1 MSQLPTYPK
10 SRARA
15 GRPKSARG
23 QRWSNVAE
31 QGLRWLRAEFDSL
44 TVPMP
49 AWDAGRLRATAPT
62 EAAGR
67 RSVVADNAL
76 TAAALGG
83 GATGLFLLSRVALR
97 PLPSRLDVAAT
108 RLLQRRQSRAV
119 TRVMTVISMPGFA
132 PLQHILTV
140 CTSLDLWALGHRRE
154 SLFTMLTMG
163 AGATTG
169 VIKVAVGRPR
179 PDPVYMRAIFQF
191 RDNSFP
197 SGHCSHYA
205 SFYGY
210 LFYLAHRT
218 MPPSLLR
225 KAIQTLC
232 AGLIV
237 SVAPSRVY
245 LGHHW
250 SSDVIAGEIVGLT
263 YLFVLIK
270 AYELLL
276 VGRPTPTTP
285 SGASGSGRADALG
298 SDRADASR
306 SGQGAVSR
314 VGQAG
319 VDHDGSPGESGAGT
333 AGGPVHGLDT
343 PDAGTDGI
351 SSNV

>member
-1 MSQLPTYPK
+1 MSQLPTYPE
-10 SRARA
+10 SQPRADRT
-15 GRPKSARG
+15 GSVRG
-23 QRWSNVAE
+23 QRWSDVAE
-31 QGLRWLRAEFDSL
+31 QGLRWLRAAFDSL
-44 TVPMP
+44 TVPIP
-49 AWDAGRLRATAPT
+49 AWDAESEPAPAPSPT
-62 EAAGR
+62 KGANP
-67 RSVVADNAL
+67 RSVVPDNAL
-76 TAAALGG
+76 TALALGG

-97 PLPSRLDVAAT
+97 PLPSQLDVAAT

-119 TRVMTVISMPGFA
+119 TRAMTVISMPGFA
-132 PLQHILTV
+132 PLQHVLTV

-169 VIKVAVGRPR
+169 VIKVLVGRPR
-179 PDPVYMRAIFQF
+179 PDPMYMRAIFQF

-225 KAIQTLC
+225 KAVQTLC

-276 VGRPTPTTP
+276 VGSPTPTTP
-285 SGASGSGRADALG
+285 LGVSRSDRADALG
-298 SDRADASR
+298 SDRAADSR
-306 SGQGAVSR
+306 AGH
-314 VGQAG
+314 AG
-319 VDHDGSPGESGAGT
+319 VDHDDLPDGSDCT
-333 AGGPVHGLDT
+333 VVDT
-343 PDAGTDGI
+343 RH
-351 SSNV
+351 

>member
-218 MPPSLLR
+218 MPPALLR
-225 KAIQTLC
+225 RADRLGRAIARLSRPPLVERRDRRRDRRPDLPLC
-232 AGLIV
+232 PDQ
-237 SVAPSRVY
+237 SVRTA
-245 LGHHW
+245 
-250 SSDVIAGEIVGLT
+250 A
-263 YLFVLIK
+263 
-270 AYELLL
+270 
-276 VGRPTPTTP
+276 GRP
-285 SGASGSGRADALG
+285 
-298 SDRADASR
+298 
-306 SGQGAVSR
+306 
-314 VGQAG
+314 
-319 VDHDGSPGESGAGT
+319 
-333 AGGPVHGLDT
+333 
-343 PDAGTDGI
+343 PDADHAIRRLWKRPG
-351 SSNV
+351 

>member
-1 MSQLPTYPK
+1 
-10 SRARA
+10 
-15 GRPKSARG
+15 
-23 QRWSNVAE
+23 VA
-31 QGLRWLRAEFDSL
+31 A
-44 TVPMP
+44 
-49 AWDAGRLRATAPT
+49 
-62 EAAGR
+62 
-67 RSVVADNAL
+67 NAL

-97 PLPSRLDVAAT
+97 PLPSQLDVAAT

-119 TRVMTVISMPGFA
+119 TRAMTVISMPGFA
-132 PLQHILTV
+132 PLQHVLTV

-169 VIKVAVGRPR
+169 VIKVLVGRPR
-179 PDPVYMRAIFQF
+179 PDPMYMRAIFQF

-210 LFYLAHRT
+210 LFYLMCRT

-276 VGRPTPTTP
+276 VGSPTPQP
-285 SGASGSGRADALG
+285 GDASQSHSKDDADA
-298 SDRADASR
+298 AVT
-306 SGQGAVSR
+306 SGT
-314 VGQAG
+314 
-319 VDHDGSPGESGAGT
+319 GT
-333 AGGPVHGLDT
+333 ADSRAHGPAT
-343 PDAGTDGI
+343 SDAGTDGV
-351 SSNV
+351 SSNA

>member
-1 MSQLPTYPK
+1 MSQSPIYLE
-10 SRARA
+10 SRSRA
-15 GRPKSARG
+15 GRTESAGG
-23 QRWSNVAE
+23 QRWSRVAE
-31 QGLRWLRAEFDSL
+31 RGVRWLRAEFESL
-44 TVPMP
+44 AVPMP
-49 AWDAGRLRATAPT
+49 AWDAERPPAASLSPTAV
-62 EAAGR
+62 ARR
-67 RSVVADNAL
+67 RSVVAANAL
-76 TAAALGG
+76 TSAALGG

-97 PLPSRLDVAAT
+97 PLPSQLDVAAT

-119 TRVMTVISMPGFA
+119 TRAMTVISMPGFA
-132 PLQHILTV
+132 PLQHVLTV

-169 VIKVAVGRPR
+169 VIKVLVGRPR
-179 PDPVYMRAIFQF
+179 PDPMYMRAIFQF

-210 LFYLAHRT
+210 LFYLMCRT

-276 VGRPTPTTP
+276 VGSPTPQP
-285 SGASGSGRADALG
+285 GDASQSHSKDDADA
-298 SDRADASR
+298 AVT
-306 SGQGAVSR
+306 SGT
-314 VGQAG
+314 
-319 VDHDGSPGESGAGT
+319 GT
-333 AGGPVHGLDT
+333 ADSRAHGPAT
-343 PDAGTDGI
+343 SDAGTDGV
-351 SSNV
+351 SSNA